1 MDLVLT
7 ISLISPVCHHNL
19 VMCHRDYEG
28 NLDTKV
34 QSDCLLRLAV
44 SRAPLILCLLK
55 IS

>member
-7 ISLISPVCHHNL
+7 IPLISPVCHHNL

-34 QSDCLLRLAV
+34 QSDCLLPDWQLAALLSSSV
-44 SRAPLILCLLK
+44 S
-55 IS
+55 